1 MYKKGFFVFLV
12 KLIFFL
18 YSCLFNIQNRFMKI
32 KLLLLTA
39 IAMVCLNVSAQ
50 SNPKNP
56 IVTGIKGGLNLTNIA
71 AGKNSQEMKPSFHLG
86 GLVEMPLSYYKK
98 VALQLEIQYSNQG
111 YKGKEAEIRDETT
124 NKVIGKNKLDD
135 VSLHYLNVPIMIKYY
150 FKDNFAIEVG
160 PQIGFL
166 MGANGSYDLYK
177 FYESRSYFMNYQ
189 SDIDRE
195 LDANGYLSS
204 DYKKYYDKVDYG
216 ISAGL
221 SYNFENGIFIS
232 GRYYLGLKDVY
243 KADNNY
249 SKITIPEGA
258 SEFTI
263 NEINKLNSELEFKQ
277 AKNTVIQISLGYRF

>member
-1 MYKKGFFVFLV
+1 
-12 KLIFFL
+12 
-18 YSCLFNIQNRFMKI
+18 MKI
-32 KLLLLTA
+32 KLLLLAVTGM
-39 IAMVCLNVSAQ
+39 IVLNVNAQ

-56 IVTGIKGGLNLTNIA
+56 IVTGIKGGLNLTNLS
-71 AGKNSQEMKPSFHLG
+71 AGKNTQETKPSFHVG
-86 GLVEMPLSYYKK
+86 GLVELPLSYYKK
-98 VALQLEIQYSNQG
+98 FALQVEVQYSNQG
-111 YKGKEAEIRDETT
+111 YKGKETEIRDETT
-124 NKVIGKNKLDD
+124 GKVIGKNKLDN

-177 FYESRSYFMNYQ
+177 FYESRPYFMNYQ

-195 LDANGYLSS
+195 LDANGYVSS

-221 SYNFENGIFIS
+221 SYNFENGFFIS

-243 KADNNY
+243 KADNEY
-249 SKITIPEGA
+249 SKILIPEGA
-258 SEFTI
+258 SELAI

-277 AKNTVIQISLGYRF
+277 AKNTVIQISVGYRF